1 MPLIRYIEG
10 KMEQKNKLKSSF
22 ARFMYAMAD
31 LLILNLL
38 WLLCSLPILTI
49 GPATCALFSVTLK
62 IAKDEPV
69 QTVREFFSAFKSN
82 FKHSFVLGIIGLFGA
97 VVVYADGVY
106 AFSMEGS
113 LKILF
118 CIVTGIISAIL
129 LTYICYVFALQA
141 KFENSIKAHIKNAF
155 LLAFCAPG
163 KTVLMWIILSVPV
176 LLFVF
181 LPQYVVAYIG
191 FLFILFGISLPVY
204 CNSVILNKIFDRFI
218 PAGQGEPIE
227 KEKVDD

>member
-1 MPLIRYIEG
+1 
-10 KMEQKNKLKSSF
+10 MEQKNKLKSSF
-22 ARFMYAMAD
+22 GRFMYAMAD

-38 WLLCSLPILTI
+38 WLLCSLPILTV

-69 QTVREFFSAFKSN
+69 QTLREFFSAFRSN
-82 FKHSFVLGIIGLFGA
+82 FKQAFVLGIIGLFGA
-97 VVVYADGVY
+97 AVVYADAVY
-106 AFSMEGS
+106 AFSIVGK

-118 CIVTGIISAIL
+118 CIVAGIVAAVL
-129 LTYICYVFALQA
+129 LTYICYVFAIQA

-176 LLFVF
+176 LLIVF

-191 FLFILFGISLPVY
+191 FLFILFGVSLPVY
-204 CNSVILNKIFDRFI
+204 CNSVILGKIFDRFI
-218 PAGQGEPIE
+218 PAEQGEPIE
-227 KEKVDD
+227 KEKTDD

>member
-1 MPLIRYIEG
+1 
-10 KMEQKNKLKSSF
+10 MEQKNKLKSSF

-31 LLILNLL
+31 LLILNLM
-38 WLLCSLPILTI
+38 WLLCSLPILTV

-69 QTVREFFSAFKSN
+69 QTLREFFSAFRSN
-82 FKHSFVLGIIGLFGA
+82 FKQAFVLGIIGLFGA
-97 VVVYADGVY
+97 AVVYADVVY
-106 AFSMEGS
+106 AFSIEGK

-118 CIVTGIISAIL
+118 CIVAGIVAAVL
-129 LTYICYVFALQA
+129 LTYICYVFAIQA
-141 KFENSIKAHIKNAF
+141 QFENSIKAHIKNTF

-176 LLFVF
+176 LLIVF

-191 FLFILFGISLPVY
+191 FLFILFGVSLPVY
-204 CNSVILNKIFDRFI
+204 CNIIILRKIFDRFI
-218 PAGQGEPIE
+218 PAEQGEPIE
-227 KEKVDD
+227 KEKADD

>member
-1 MPLIRYIEG
+1 MPLIRCIEG
-10 KMEQKNKLKSSF
+10 KMEQKNKLKTSF

-38 WLLCSLPILTI
+38 WLLCSLPILTV

-69 QTVREFFSAFKSN
+69 QTLREFFSAFRSN
-82 FKHSFVLGIIGLFGA
+82 FKQAFVLGIVGLFSA
-97 VVVYADGVY
+97 AVVYADAVY
-106 AFSMEGS
+106 AFSVEGK

-118 CIVTGIISAIL
+118 CIVAGIVAAVL

-176 LLFVF
+176 LLIVF
-181 LPQYVVAYIG
+181 LPQYIVAYIG
-191 FLFILFGISLPVY
+191 FLFILFGVSLPVY
-204 CNSVILNKIFDRFI
+204 CNSVILSKIFDRFI
-218 PAGQGEPIE
+218 PAEQGEPIE
-227 KEKVDD
+227 KEKTDD

>member
-82 FKHSFVLGIIGLFGA
+82 FRQAFVLGIIGLFGA

-176 LLFVF
+176 LLFVI

-191 FLFILFGISLPVY
+191 FLFILFSISLPVY

-227 KEKVDD
+227 KEKEDD